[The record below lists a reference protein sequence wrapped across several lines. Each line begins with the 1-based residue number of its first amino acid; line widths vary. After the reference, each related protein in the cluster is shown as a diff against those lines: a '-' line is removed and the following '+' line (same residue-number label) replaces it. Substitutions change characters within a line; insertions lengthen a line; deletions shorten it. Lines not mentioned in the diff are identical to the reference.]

1 MAPTMKR
8 KTRGE
13 PNLVGAAVLAAVL
26 SLSPAIAWGDGGT
39 IRLSGLEF
47 GEYRVTVFTD
57 PTPVRPD
64 SLDVSFL
71 VTEADGL
78 SVAEGLEIW
87 VETTPL
93 DHAGEGARYPATREQ
108 ADDPRMYAAKFRLG
122 TAGEWRI
129 GISVAGDNGSGEAAF
144 TLRASEGGLLDQPVA
159 LLAAALA
166 PLLLIGLWLRFG
178 SRPAPSES

>member
-1 MAPTMKR
+1 M
-8 KTRGE
+8 G
-13 PNLVGAAVLAAVL
+13 AVLLAVVVGL
-26 SLSPAIAWGDGGT
+26 FPATALGDGGT

-64 SLDVSFL
+64 SIDVSFL
-71 VTEADGL
+71 ATEADGL

-87 VETTPL
+87 VEVFPL
-93 DHAGEGARYPATREQ
+93 DHDGRHARHPATREQ
-108 ADDPRMYAAKFRLG
+108 ADDPRMYSAKFRLG

-129 GISVAGDNGSGEAAF
+129 DISVAGERGAGEASF
-144 TLRASEGGLLDQPVA
+144 TLRASEGGLLDQPMA
-159 LLAAALA
+159 LLIAALA

-178 SRPAPSES
+178 SRPAPSGR